1 VNDLEGRVLAIAR
14 EATGRPASPD
24 PLAEGGLD
32 SVAMV
37 RLLAGVE
44 DGFATTLPPAEITP
58 ENFASLGAL
67 VALVRR
73 LTRLTR

>member
-1 VNDLEGRVLAIAR
+1 MLAIAR
-14 EATGRPASPD
+14 EATGRAASAD
-24 PLAEGGLD
+24 PLADEGLD

-37 RLLAGVE
+37 RLLAAVE

-58 ENFASLGAL
+58 ENFASLPAL

-73 LTRLTR
+73 LTA

>member
-1 VNDLEGRVLAIAR
+1 LSGADLEELLRAIAR
-14 EATGRPASPD
+14 EATGNDGAPD
-24 PLAEGGLD
+24 PLAGGALD

-44 DGFATTLPPAEITP
+44 DGFALTVPPSEITP
-58 ENFASLGAL
+58 ENFASLPAL

-73 LTRLTR
+73 LRP

>member
-1 VNDLEGRVLAIAR
+1 VSGADVEETVRAIAR
-14 EATGRPASPD
+14 EATGNEGAAD

-44 DGFATTLPPAEITP
+44 DGFALTVPPAEITP
-58 ENFASLGAL
+58 ENFASLPAL

-73 LTRLTR
+73 LRP